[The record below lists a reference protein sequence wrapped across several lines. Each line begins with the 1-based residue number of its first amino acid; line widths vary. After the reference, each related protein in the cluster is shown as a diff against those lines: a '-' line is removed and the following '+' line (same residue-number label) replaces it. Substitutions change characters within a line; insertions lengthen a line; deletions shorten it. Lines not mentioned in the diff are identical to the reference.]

1 MANILNTF
9 FSSVFTRG
17 DGTVPLLEKLPVEAD
32 LNDVCVSKEKIA
44 EKIEKL
50 KPGKSPGPD
59 NVTVKILQTFKTS
72 LVLPLEILF
81 RKSLNSGN
89 VPSEWKEAN
98 VVPIFKKG
106 SKKEPGNYRPVSL
119 TSIVCKIMESLL
131 RDGIVDHLKKNSLIN
146 NSQHGFMSSKSCQTN
161 LLEFLEIVTQIWDSS
176 TPLDLV
182 YLDFAKAFDKV
193 PHSKLIAKLA
203 AHGIS
208 GQVLNWIQDWLTGRR
223 QRVKVNGEMSDWE
236 WVLSGVPQGSVL
248 GPICF
253 IIFINDI
260 DETAKFITLIKKFA
274 DDTKIGQKIQTL
286 EDRDKL
292 QECLNYLVNWGSTW
306 GMEFNVKKCKVLHL
320 GNSNPKFTYQ
330 MNGLDLVEVEEET
343 DVGVRITND
352 LKSSKQCRIAAG
364 KARGVL
370 AQLTRSFHY
379 RDKYVFV
386 RLYKQYVRPHLE
398 YAISAWSPAQEGD
411 KEVLEKVQ
419 KCFLSFIPGLKGETY
434 EEKLKE
440 IYLPSLEERRK
451 RYDMIQVYKIV
462 HQVDDVKRE
471 DFFVM
476 ASTQIRSTRLTADP
490 LNIVLQK
497 CRTEIRRKFFTNRI
511 VEDWNRLPSEV
522 KSAPKVNTFKRR
534 YDALIN

>member
-208 GQVLNWIQDWLTGRR
+208 GQVLNWNQDWLTGRR

-236 WVLSGVPQGSVL
+236 CVLSEFHKDLSLDQ
-248 GPICF
+248 
-253 IIFINDI
+253 
-260 DETAKFITLIKKFA
+260 FA
-274 DDTKIGQKIQTL
+274 
-286 EDRDKL
+286 
-292 QECLNYLVNWGSTW
+292 S
-306 GMEFNVKKCKVLHL
+306 
-320 GNSNPKFTYQ
+320 
-330 MNGLDLVEVEEET
+330 
-343 DVGVRITND
+343 
-352 LKSSKQCRIAAG
+352 
-364 KARGVL
+364 
-370 AQLTRSFHY
+370 
-379 RDKYVFV
+379 
-386 RLYKQYVRPHLE
+386 
-398 YAISAWSPAQEGD
+398 
-411 KEVLEKVQ
+411 
-419 KCFLSFIPGLKGETY
+419 
-434 EEKLKE
+434 
-440 IYLPSLEERRK
+440 
-451 RYDMIQVYKIV
+451 
-462 HQVDDVKRE
+462 
-471 DFFVM
+471 
-476 ASTQIRSTRLTADP
+476 
-490 LNIVLQK
+490 
-497 CRTEIRRKFFTNRI
+497 
-511 VEDWNRLPSEV
+511 
-522 KSAPKVNTFKRR
+522 
-534 YDALIN
+534 